1 MEHAA
6 TYTPPQLK
14 DYGTLLELTAAIDVN
29 FVGMATNAVMAA
41 ISNPIGSPRAT
52 DPTLQSGSGGVLGGG
67 GGGGSGGASGG
78 GGGGAGGIRPPFLR
92 RRGGEVPLSR
102 LPRAPAA

>member
-14 DYGTLLELTAAIDVN
+14 DYGTLLELTAAVDVN

-67 GGGGSGGASGG
+67 GGGGASGG
-78 GGGGAGGIRPPFLR
+78 GGGGAGGVGQPFG
-92 RRGGEVPLSR
+92 RGGGGQLALPR
-102 LPRAPAA
+102 LPGGLPG